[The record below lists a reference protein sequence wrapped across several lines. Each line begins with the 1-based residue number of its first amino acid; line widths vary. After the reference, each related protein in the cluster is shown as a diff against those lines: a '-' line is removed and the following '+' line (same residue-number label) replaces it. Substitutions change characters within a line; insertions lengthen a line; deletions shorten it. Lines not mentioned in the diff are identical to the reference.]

1 MSEMMAGAA
10 TNWQRI
16 VVFVLVAVQ
25 VAGFAYLEIDFLMR
39 SGSMDLI
46 TRGINQWFA
55 LLLIVPLVLM
65 TLPALGLAVI
75 GRWLVVAMVLAVV
88 PIVLVGAVLVFFA
101 TR

>member
-1 MSEMMAGAA
+1 MSEMMASAA

-16 VVFVLVAVQ
+16 VVFVLTALQIVA
-25 VAGFAYLEIDFLMR
+25 FAYLEIDFLMR

-46 TRGINQWFA
+46 TRGINQSFA

-75 GRWLVVAMVLAVV
+75 GRWPVVALVLAVL
-88 PIVLVGAVLVFFA
+88 PIVLVGAVLAFFA